1 MEEKENK
8 QSLQSASDMQNA
20 QNAPGTQNTPGTK
33 VTPTRGILLQICPV
47 LTTIILAAAA
57 IICTSLLAN
66 ALLSFRKS
74 GNGNGLSATGS
85 ASCDF
90 ASDLIVWRGSFSVHG
105 DTPKE
110 AYSII
115 KKDAQLVQKYL
126 ADNGVSAN
134 EMAFSSVSISQ
145 SYTSRYDEEG
155 NYIGDEE
162 NGYYL
167 TQSLTVSSSDV
178 DKVENISRDITQLIE
193 SGVEFES
200 HHPEYYYTKLDEM
213 KLELIEKATANA
225 KERIDIMAEGSGA
238 DLEKLL
244 TANLGVFQITAR
256 NSANEGYS
264 SGGTFNTSSRY
275 KTASITVKLNYSVK

>member
-1 MEEKENK
+1 MEENNK
-8 QSLQSASDMQNA
+8 
-20 QNAPGTQNTPGTK
+20 
-33 VTPTRGILLQICPV
+33 TPTSPNRGGFQQFCPV
-47 LTTIILAAAA
+47 LTALILAAAA
-57 IICTSLLAN
+57 VICTSMLMTAILG
-66 ALLSFRKS
+66 FKKS
-74 GNGNGLSATGS
+74 GSGNGLSATGS

-90 ASDLIVWRGSFSVHG
+90 ESDLIVWRGSFSVHG
-105 DTPKE
+105 DTPKA
-110 AYSII
+110 AYSLI

-126 ADNGVSAN
+126 EENGVATD

-162 NGYYL
+162 NGYDL

-178 DKVENISRDITQLIE
+178 DKVESISRDITQLIE

-200 HHPEYYYTKLDEM
+200 EHPEYYYTRLDEM

-225 KERIDIMAEGSGA
+225 KERIDLMAQGSGA
-238 DLEKLL
+238 TLGNLL

-275 KTASITVKLNYSVK
+275 KTASITVKLNYTAD